1 MKLLYK
7 IFPILLLTILFS
19 SCNKDFLNTVP
30 KDKYSDELLWK
41 DPNLI
46 KTFVNGIYQ
55 RTHNP
60 FGTLW
65 LSSFVDE
72 TMAQGFWG
80 LGTIN
85 SSLISPSDLG
95 VLDPNHWGQT
105 MQPLSWDKAYM
116 NVRAC
121 NLFFENID
129 KATYASQMEKN
140 QIIGEVTFLRAY
152 IYQWLVAL
160 HGGVPL
166 ITKSYLG
173 TDNFEIARNSYA
185 ECIDF
190 IVSECDKAAGLL
202 SDNGDKVKASKGAAL
217 SLKSRV
223 LLYAASD
230 FANSNASWAGSY
242 ANKELVGYI
251 GGDRTLRWQAAKAA
265 AKAVIDLNK
274 YVLYNANPA
283 STTDAIKGY
292 QDIFLNYTTDEDIF
306 LKSYDY
312 QNGGWPFT
320 YMGQSNSPNG
330 WHGWGGQGP
339 VGQMVDAYEMSD
351 GSKFDWSNPLHKA
364 APYLN
369 RDPRLSA
376 SILYDGA
383 FFKDR
388 PVGIQAA
395 DPLGRVQTGFYQQS
409 DGTYK
414 GGLDTKDGIDNW
426 NAMPTGYYIRKFID
440 PKVDYTLGIPQKL
453 PWRAFRYAEII
464 LNYVEACIELGQEAE
479 AKLYLNKI
487 RTRAG
492 MPAITLS
499 GQALKDEY
507 RYERRVELAFEQHRF
522 FDVRRWMIASS
533 AYTNAEGIL
542 IKHDLLPGGQYASPI
557 YSKNTTTW
565 ENRRFKNNFYLLPIT
580 ISEMNRNPKLIQNP
594 LY

>member
-1 MKLLYK
+1 MKHLQK
-7 IFPILLLTILFS
+7 ILPLFFLMLIIS
-19 SCNKDFLNTVP
+19 SCKKDFLNTVP
-30 KDKYSDELLWK
+30 ADKYSDELLWK

-46 KTFVNGIYQ
+46 RPYVNGIYQ
-55 RTHNP
+55 KIHNP

-72 TMAQGFWG
+72 TMTQGFWG
-80 LGTIN
+80 LSSIN
-85 SSLISPSDLG
+85 SSLLSASDLG
-95 VLDPNHWGQT
+95 ALDANHWGQT
-105 MQPLSWDKAYM
+105 MRPLSWEKAY
-116 NVRAC
+116 NNIRAC

-129 KATYASQMEKN
+129 KATYGSQAEKD
-140 QIIGEVTFLRAY
+140 QIVGEVTFLRAY
-152 IYQWLVAL
+152 IYHWLVAL

-166 ITKSYLG
+166 ITRSYSA
-173 TDNFEIARNSYA
+173 TDNFEVARNTYA

-190 IVSECDKAAGLL
+190 IVSECNKSVALL
-202 SDNGDKVKASKGAAL
+202 QLSGDKVRATKGAAL
-217 SLKSRV
+217 SLKSRT

-230 FANSNASWAGSY
+230 FANSNASWAGGY
-242 ANKELVGYI
+242 AKKELVGYV
-251 GGDRTLRWQAAKAA
+251 GGDRTARWQAAKAA

-274 YVLYNANPA
+274 YSLYNPNPA
-283 STTDAIKGY
+283 STADAIKGY
-292 QDIFLNYTTDEDIF
+292 QDIFLTYDTNEDIF
-306 LKSYDY
+306 QITYDY

-339 VGQMVDAYEMSD
+339 VGQMVDAYEMND
-351 GSKFDWSNPLHKA
+351 GSKFSWSNPAHKA
-364 APYLN
+364 APYIN
-369 RDPRLSA
+369 RDPRLAA

-383 FFKDR
+383 YYKER
-388 PVGIQAA
+388 PLDVRAA
-395 DPLGRVQTGFYQQS
+395 DPLGRVQTGFYKQA
-409 DGTYK
+409 DGSYK

-426 NAMPTGYYIRKFID
+426 NAMPTGYYLRKFID
-440 PKVDYTLGIPQKL
+440 PKVEITAGIPQKL
-453 PWRAFRYAEII
+453 PWKAFRYAEII
-464 LNYVEACIELGQEAE
+464 LNYVEACIELGEDAE
-479 AKLYLNKI
+479 ARLYLNKI

-522 FDVRRWMIASS
+522 FDVRRWMIASG

-542 IKHDLLPGGQYASPI
+542 ITYDLLPGGQYASPV

-565 ENRRFKNNFYLLPIT
+565 ENRNFKNNFYLLPIT